1 MLCNCSSSFVWAA
14 DSKQVIYT
22 VIDEN
27 HREKYVYRHVLGP
40 AQKEDALIY
49 EEQDDGFFLGVG
61 KTESERFIILAS
73 NDHSTSEVRLLDAKS
88 PQLPPVLVQERMEGV
103 LYEVTDHGEALLIL
117 TNHDGAT
124 DFKVCVCVRACVRM
138 FVSVLVTLSASA
150 PAPAPASA

>member
-1 MLCNCSSSFVWAA
+1 MLCNCSSNFVWAA
-14 DSKQVIYT
+14 DSTQVIYT

-27 HREKYVYRHVLGP
+27 HREKYVYRHVLGA
-40 AQKEDALIY
+40 AQKDDALIY

-61 KTESERFIILAS
+61 KTESERFIILAA

-117 TNHDGAT
+117 TNHGGAT
-124 DFKVCVCVRACVRM
+124 DFKVCVCMCACVRAHVCACVCACD
-138 FVSVLVTLSASA
+138 FVCV
-150 PAPAPASA
+150 